1 MSNAQRF
8 LSSSMYNAVE
18 KVVRILINFII
29 FIMMSSALSVEEMG
43 QYNFLLT
50 AFAMLS
56 VFASFG
62 LTENATK
69 IFIDE
74 ANNIK
79 TFQALLLIKICFSV
93 VFATIGYFSVF
104 DLNIYFF
111 IGLIFS
117 SLSLSLQFLESL
129 ALGKTILRANSL
141 VLLVASII
149 KIWACLTQQN
159 LEVFCQIFALEI
171 LLQSTLL
178 FVISLKVANKTTSTK
193 SIWLVIKTLKYKD
206 FFYIWFSAS
215 VSILYTKVDQFFVKM
230 YLPDLDV
237 GLYTY
242 ATRIVDYGLLL
253 PSLIISSLMGYLY
266 VFDKEKRETLFSTA
280 IIFALIIVILINALG
295 FIVASFILP
304 KYQSSLII
312 IGILSLGLP
321 FALLRALTGK
331 FLIIDGANQP
341 FLIRASL
348 LLIINTILCFFFIDW
363 FGLYGAAVANLLTMM
378 ISGFIIDLAH
388 KDSASFFKLKCSS
401 ILKISRPK
409 ELIKEIKQL
418 K

>member
-1 MSNAQRF
+1 
-8 LSSSMYNAVE
+8 
-18 KVVRILINFII
+18 
-29 FIMMSSALSVEEMG
+29 
-43 QYNFLLT
+43 
-50 AFAMLS
+50 
-56 VFASFG
+56 
-62 LTENATK
+62 
-69 IFIDE
+69 
-74 ANNIK
+74 
-79 TFQALLLIKICFSV
+79 
-93 VFATIGYFSVF
+93 
-104 DLNIYFF
+104 
-111 IGLIFS
+111 
-117 SLSLSLQFLESL
+117 
-129 ALGKTILRANSL
+129 
-141 VLLVASII
+141 
-149 KIWACLTQQN
+149 
-159 LEVFCQIFALEI
+159 
-171 LLQSTLL
+171 
-178 FVISLKVANKTTSTK
+178 
-193 SIWLVIKTLKYKD
+193 
-206 FFYIWFSAS
+206 
-215 VSILYTKVDQFFVKM
+215 M

-388 KDSASFFKLKCSS
+388 KDSASFFKSKCSS

-409 ELIKEIKQL
+409 ELIKEIKKL